1 MRETLTPGVMASKDW
16 RPKDLRPSLLIAG
29 VKGPSKYARSV
40 AGVASTARMAPFE
53 ASSVVATG
61 FLGDTRAGMAVGLE
75 GVGRFLESKLWRQ
88 AGTLRGFDHKLTR
101 LSHTIEYHTTLHCI
115 THYLLLVGEPASDR
129 LLTDD
134 SESLLD
140 RRLDGDSGCDPRF

>member
-1 MRETLTPGVMASKDW
+1 MASSGH
-16 RPKDLRPSLLIAG
+16 LR
-29 VKGPSKYARSV
+29 K
-40 AGVASTARMAPFE
+40 
-53 ASSVVATG
+53 SS
-61 FLGDTRAGMAVGLE
+61 
-75 GVGRFLESKLWRQ
+75 Q
-88 AGTLRGFDHKLTR
+88 AFTTTQRILQTTR
-101 LSHTIEYHTTLHCI
+101 LQTKDSSDKTITHYRIYHATTHYTCI

>member
-1 MRETLTPGVMASKDW
+1 MASSGRHLELETLSGNIK
-16 RPKDLRPSLLIAG
+16 
-29 VKGPSKYARSV
+29 
-40 AGVASTARMAPFE
+40 
-53 ASSVVATG
+53 
-61 FLGDTRAGMAVGLE
+61 
-75 GVGRFLESKLWRQ
+75 
-88 AGTLRGFDHKLTR
+88 HKLTR